1 MRRRLW
7 PIITM
12 GVLIG
17 LFIAACGGGNSAPAL
32 TMAPASQLPAELRS
46 APTNVQEAYRFAIAN
61 QELLSQIPCFCGC
74 GAVGHKSNLGCYI
87 EEDDQPGN
95 ITQYDNHALGCGICV
110 DITRDVMKMLPEGKT
125 VEQMRAIIIDRY
137 GSFGPSTD
145 P

>member
-1 MRRRLW
+1 MKRRSS
-7 PIITM
+7 
-12 GVLIG
+12 
-17 LFIAACGGGNSAPAL
+17 IAFLAILMAALLAAGCGGGAPTPQVTL
-32 TMAPASQLPAELRS
+32 APASELPDDLRGVP
-46 APTNVQEAYRFAIAN
+46 ANVQEAYRFAVAN

-87 EEDDQPGN
+87 TEDGQPGSVVE
-95 ITQYDNHALGCGICV
+95 YDNHALGCGICV
-110 DITRDVMKMLPEGKT
+110 DITRDVMTMLPEGKT